1 MHCYAILI
9 FCHGGLLGVSPKT
22 PNHESTLGL
31 VMAKKEL
38 KTVVKRLRLT
48 ELEASQ
54 LEKYLDD
61 RDLNFSEF
69 VNSLISQQ
77 IMSEIPT
84 VLAEHAQ
91 SMIQPIPQKKR
102 QSIKQPPVDPALLF
116 QIGRIGNNVN
126 QIAKVL
132 NTIRQD
138 PKSVSNFS
146 FLECF
151 HVLSQIQND
160 LHEWLGELPKIN
172 RSPEA
177 VERARERARK
187 KKVIVDVE

>member
-1 MHCYAILI
+1 
-9 FCHGGLLGVSPKT
+9 
-22 PNHESTLGL
+22 
-31 VMAKKEL
+31 MAKKEL

-61 RDLNFSEF
+61 RELNFSEF
-69 VNSLISQQ
+69 VNGLISQQ
-77 IMSEIPT
+77 IMSDVPT
-84 VLAEHAQ
+84 VLAEHVQ
-91 SMIQPIPQKKR
+91 SMVEPIPQKKKR
-102 QSIKQPPVDPALLF
+102 QPIKQPPKVDPALLF

-126 QIAKVL
+126 QIAKFL

-138 PKSVSNFS
+138 PKSVSSFS

-160 LHEWLGELPKIN
+160 LHDWLGELPKIK

-177 VERARERARK
+177 VERARERARDK
-187 KKVIVDVE
+187 KKQVGDVH

>member
-1 MHCYAILI
+1 
-9 FCHGGLLGVSPKT
+9 
-22 PNHESTLGL
+22 
-31 VMAKKEL
+31 MAKKEL

-61 RDLNFSEF
+61 HDQNFSEF
-69 VNSLISQQ
+69 VNGLISQQ
-77 IMSEIPT
+77 IMSDVPT
-84 VLAEHAQ
+84 VLAEHVQ
-91 SMIQPIPQKKR
+91 SMVEPIPQKKKR
-102 QSIKQPPVDPALLF
+102 QPIKQPPKVDPALLF

-126 QIAKVL
+126 QIAKFL

-138 PKSVSNFS
+138 PKSVSSFS

-187 KKVIVDVE
+187 KKVIVDAE